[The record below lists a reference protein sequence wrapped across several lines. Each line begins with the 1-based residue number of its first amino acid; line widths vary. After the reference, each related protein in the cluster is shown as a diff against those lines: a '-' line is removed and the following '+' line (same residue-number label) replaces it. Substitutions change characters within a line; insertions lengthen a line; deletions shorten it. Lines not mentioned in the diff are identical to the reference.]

1 MRAWAALWFFAF
13 FVWIPVEDTHIGFVL
28 GLAAAAAGW
37 LALRWRPMTLLRGA
51 LLGLAM
57 PLFAVGLMAFK
68 GGLHGHAFPD
78 FTVHQI
84 LTILYAAPYTLL
96 AGLALGWSIRR
107 LS

>member
-1 MRAWAALWFFAF
+1 MKVWAALWFFAF

-28 GLAAAAAGW
+28 SLAAAAAGW
-37 LALRWRPMTLLRGA
+37 LALRWHTMTPLRGA

-96 AGLALGWSIRR
+96 AGLVLGWSIRR